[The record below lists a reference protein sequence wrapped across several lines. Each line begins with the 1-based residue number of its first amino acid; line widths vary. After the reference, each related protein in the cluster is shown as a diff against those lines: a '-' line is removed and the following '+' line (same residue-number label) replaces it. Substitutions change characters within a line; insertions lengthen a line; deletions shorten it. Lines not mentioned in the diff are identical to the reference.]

1 MEIGA
6 RLAAGLHLA
15 GEERASFLHWARQP
29 PAADQRSAPAEPRAW
44 LEQHSPASTHNDLLR
59 PPTALIGRERDVAAV
74 RALLASTPGQLV
86 TLVGP
91 PGIGKTRLSLQV
103 AAEERSSLPDGVF
116 FVPLAAIHDPEL
128 VLPAIAQTLGV
139 HQAGGQPLLVY
150 LRQVLTDK
158 QILLVLDNIEQIVA
172 AAAVVDALL
181 AALPRLMVL
190 VTSRVPLHVY
200 GEQQYTVPPL
210 AIPDLRGDPSVEAM
224 AQVESVRLFVQRAKA
239 VQFGFR
245 MTPANAAPVAAICRR
260 LEGLPL
266 AIELA
271 AARIKVLSPE
281 ALLRRLDHSLDVLTG
296 GASNLPPRHRTLRAA
311 IAWSYKLLSPDE
323 QVLLRRL
330 AVFAGG
336 WTLDAAEA
344 ISTAGRSLSVLDGL
358 QSLIDHSLVQRVA
371 GLSGEPRYGMLE
383 LTGEYALEQLLA
395 SGEQATIQARH
406 TAYYCTLA
414 ETVEAQLAQGAEAQ
428 GLASIAQ
435 DADNVR
441 AAMQW
446 ARTHDPATALALASV
461 FAEWCLANGSYDE
474 GRRWLVDQL
483 ERTVDPPHALRARA
497 LLRAALLAWRLGDDA
512 VALADASLKLYRQL
526 GDGVGTAWSINTM
539 GLMAWSRGDV
549 GEAASRTAESLA
561 LARAE
566 GEGWGARSLTAILLI
581 NLGVE
586 AQGRGDDAQ
595 AWALYEEGYAIA
607 QAIGQI
613 RWMGYALLNIGD
625 LAQREGDSARA
636 GACYAHSAAL
646 NLRWGDKPAA
656 AACLQQ
662 LAWLVY
668 ERGRS
673 TGNAGPVV
681 RLLGAAAAAYRFYS
695 ATLELDAAGTAQA
708 RITRLKAT
716 LGDAAFRRLWD
727 EGQTMP
733 LDQVISEAL
742 SALGERA
749 AVVATGGAAGQA
761 GGRPRARQPAQLTA
775 RERAV
780 LCVVAEG
787 ATDLEV
793 AQRLG
798 VRPRTVTTYLTTIYA
813 KLEVHT
819 RTAAVRMAREQHL
832 I

>member
-1 MEIGA
+1 M
-6 RLAAGLHLA
+6 
-15 GEERASFLHWARQP
+15 
-29 PAADQRSAPAEPRAW
+29 
-44 LEQHSPASTHNDLLR
+44 
-59 PPTALIGRERDVAAV
+59 
-74 RALLASTPGQLV
+74 
-86 TLVGP
+86 
-91 PGIGKTRLSLQV
+91 
-103 AAEERSSLPDGVF
+103 
-116 FVPLAAIHDPEL
+116 
-128 VLPAIAQTLGV
+128 
-139 HQAGGQPLLVY
+139 LVY

-271 AARIKVLSPE
+271 AARIKVLPPE

-371 GLSGEPRYGMLE
+371 GLSGEPRFGMLE

-395 SGEQATIQARH
+395 SGEQAAIQARH

-428 GLASIAQ
+428 GLACIAQ

-446 ARTHDPATALALASV
+446 ARTHDPTTALALASV
-461 FAEWCLANGSYDE
+461 FAEWCLANGSYNE
-474 GRRWLVDQL
+474 GWRWLVDQL

-512 VALADASLKLYRQL
+512 WRWP
-526 GDGVGTAWSINTM
+526 T
-539 GLMAWSRGDV
+539 
-549 GEAASRTAESLA
+549 
-561 LARAE
+561 RA
-566 GEGWGARSLTAILLI
+566 
-581 NLGVE
+581 
-586 AQGRGDDAQ
+586 
-595 AWALYEEGYAIA
+595 
-607 QAIGQI
+607 
-613 RWMGYALLNIGD
+613 
-625 LAQREGDSARA
+625 
-636 GACYAHSAAL
+636 
-646 NLRWGDKPAA
+646 
-656 AACLQQ
+656 
-662 LAWLVY
+662 
-668 ERGRS
+668 
-673 TGNAGPVV
+673 
-681 RLLGAAAAAYRFYS
+681 
-695 ATLELDAAGTAQA
+695 
-708 RITRLKAT
+708 
-716 LGDAAFRRLWD
+716 
-727 EGQTMP
+727 
-733 LDQVISEAL
+733 
-742 SALGERA
+742 
-749 AVVATGGAAGQA
+749 
-761 GGRPRARQPAQLTA
+761 
-775 RERAV
+775 
-780 LCVVAEG
+780 
-787 ATDLEV
+787 
-793 AQRLG
+793 
-798 VRPRTVTTYLTTIYA
+798 
-813 KLEVHT
+813 
-819 RTAAVRMAREQHL
+819 
-832 I
+832 